1 MAEYKEIHGTNI
13 EVVSSDPSNPIN
25 GQVWY
30 NTTSQTLKGLT
41 SNPVG
46 SWATGNA
53 MNNNRRGIA
62 SAVSGTQT
70 AALGFGGG
78 NPNNIADTESYD
90 GTSWTEVSNL
100 NTAGGSLGGAGIQTS
115 ALAFGRSPMPNAD
128 LTESWDGSSWTEV
141 ADLNTARYVVA
152 GAGGSNTA
160 ALCFLWFNNTTNNL
174 SSSYRRMER
183 ICMD

>member
-1 MAEYKEIHGTNI
+1 MAEYKDIHGTNI
-13 EVVSSDPSNPIN
+13 EVVSSDPSNPTN

-70 AALGFGGG
+70 AALGFVGG

-90 GTSWTEVSNL
+90 GTSWTEVN
-100 NTAGGSLGGAGIQTS
+100 
-115 ALAFGRSPMPNAD
+115 
-128 LTESWDGSSWTEV
+128 
-141 ADLNTARYVVA
+141 DLNTAVKNQA
-152 GAGGSNTA
+152 GAGETNTA
-160 ALCFLWFNNTTNNL
+160 ALSFGGGKGLP
-174 SSSYRRMER
+174 SSSKPSSKFKSPLFS
-183 ICMD
+183 